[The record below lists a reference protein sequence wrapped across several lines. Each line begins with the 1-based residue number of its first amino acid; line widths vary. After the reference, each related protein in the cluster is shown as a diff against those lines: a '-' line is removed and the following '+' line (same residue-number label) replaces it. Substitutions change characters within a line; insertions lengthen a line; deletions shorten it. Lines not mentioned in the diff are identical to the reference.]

1 MKRFFV
7 LFVMLGVTA
16 LLFETQAFARGPGGG
31 MAGVRGFGGGGGQHM
46 ERMMEELDLT
56 EDQQQKLEANREAQ
70 IVNGKKLFKGFAEK
84 QKELADELEKEST
97 NRSAINA
104 LAGDLKDIQGQ
115 MIDHRID
122 SVLAVKEILTPEQF
136 QKFSKGV
143 KSMRD
148 ERRNMKKKDHK
159 KKNKKKWKNK
169 DKDGE
174 DDADDNAVTGDE
186 ENN

>member
-7 LFVMLGVTA
+7 LFVMLGA
-16 LLFETQAFARGPGGG
+16 AMLLFETQAFAKPPGGG

-46 ERMMEELDLT
+46 ERMMEELGLS

-70 IVNGKKLFKGFAEK
+70 IVIGKKLFKGFAEK
-84 QKELADELEKEST
+84 QKELAEELEKEST

-104 LAGDLKDIQGQ
+104 LAAHLKDIQGQ

-148 ERRNMKKKDHK
+148 ERRGMKKKDRK
-159 KKNKKKWKNK
+159 EKRKKKWKK

-174 DDADDNAVTGDE
+174 EGDNDDSDTGDE
-186 ENN
+186 EN